1 MNRLVAWLI
10 FPHQTYL
17 FKQTSLPGV
26 VVEIFFFSLPR
37 QAGLGSHGAVFAQ
50 LHEQEAEEALQNN
63 MNSLNSL
70 TKLLLVG
77 LT

>member
-26 VVEIFFFSLPR
+26 VVEIFFSLSLDR
-37 QAGLGSHGAVFAQ
+37 QVLVPTEQF
-50 LHEQEAEEALQNN
+50 LHSC
-63 MNSLNSL
+63 MNKKPKKRCK
-70 TKLLLVG
+70 T
-77 LT
+77 T